1 MVQTIVFY
9 TELIPVILA
18 VIALLHIGHTYT
30 TSRRRSDQ
38 AIEIISAV
46 VCCVLIVARLSGW
59 WSIFIQGEPANFF
72 AQRAWTL
79 FDTLVMVMILIR
91 TYRSSI

>member
-18 VIALLHIGHTYT
+18 VIALLHIVHT

-72 AQRAWTL
+72 AQHAWTL

-91 TYRSSI
+91 TYRRSI